1 MIRVAK
7 SGTRILIADET
18 ERGARGY
25 EKFSPG
31 FRKLFDSKREVIF
44 PPIDF
49 VPKEM
54 FEARVFD
61 GTGRGG
67 FIALNF
73 ASRDGESDRPTF
85 ASALTRLVLFGCSNV
100 TQGIPVRRTFQ

>member
-1 MIRVAK
+1 VGGINFFNDKKSAIDEMIRVAK

-25 EKFSPG
+25 EKFGPG

-54 FEARVFD
+54 LEARVFD
-61 GTGRGG
+61 AWKGWFYCVEFRK
-67 FIALNF
+67 
-73 ASRDGESDRPTF
+73 P
-85 ASALTRLVLFGCSNV
+85 
-100 TQGIPVRRTFQ
+100 